1 MESGEEIF
9 YLMSIRPRFARLLF
23 AGRKKFELRRWFGVP
38 VKPGSI
44 VVLYVSGDVQSIV
57 GEFTAGVVHDGSPDH
72 IRAVTSGPG
81 SGLSPDAY
89 RYIRSATRALAIE
102 VVAPRTYVRSVSLE
116 EIRNI
121 IPGWEP
127 PRSFTV
133 LKEGDPLLE
142 AVIRPLRGLVGGASA
157 SF

>member
-1 MESGEEIF
+1 MNSGDEIF

-23 AGRKKFELRRWFGVP
+23 AGRKKFELRRWFGLSVE
-38 VKPGSI
+38 PGSI
-44 VVLYVSGDVQSIV
+44 FVVYVSGDIQSIV
-57 GEFTAGVVHDGSPDH
+57 GEFTAGVVHAGTPDH
-72 IRAVTSGPG
+72 IRAVTSVPG

-89 RYIRSATRALAIE
+89 RYIRSASRALAIE
-102 VVAPRTYVRSVSLE
+102 VVAPRTYVRSIGLE

-127 PRSFTV
+127 PRSFTM
-133 LKEGDPLLE
+133 LGDGDPLLE
-142 AVIRPLRGLVGGASA
+142 VVIRPLRSLEGGASV